1 MARTVLGDN
10 PNCLATLRTA
20 ALSQASPTA
29 SSKRLLKGALLG
41 NCGTFSVFTPQSG
54 HCTRYSSTTTVV
66 RNSDHGRS
74 RTSRSYVSYTLL
86 SFRPHPEQTNFR
98 LPRFLRTHNFSVL
111 ADSFISCRYTRY
123 PGHPKTFV
131 QSVSRILRSVPR
143 VPQNQNPH
151 LCWSRYR
158 FLLRALFFLRR
169 SLQETDEFKRR
180 KTHLTGRQILVSLAN
195 SWRVVIT
202 GMLLT
207 IMTTV
212 SFYMITAYTPT
223 FGSAVLHL
231 ASRDGL
237 LVTVCVAASNLFWL
251 PVMGALSDR
260 VGRKP
265 LLVACT
271 LLTLITAYPALAW

>member
-111 ADSFISCRYTRY
+111 ADSLISCRYTRY

-158 FLLRALFFLRR
+158 FLLRAKKSINIL
-169 SLQETDEFKRR
+169 
-180 KTHLTGRQILVSLAN
+180 LTSCEMLTYSSLA
-195 SWRVVIT
+195 V
-202 GMLLT
+202 
-207 IMTTV
+207 
-212 SFYMITAYTPT
+212 
-223 FGSAVLHL
+223 
-231 ASRDGL
+231 
-237 LVTVCVAASNLFWL
+237 
-251 PVMGALSDR
+251 
-260 VGRKP
+260 KP
-265 LLVACT
+265 
-271 LLTLITAYPALAW
+271 IN